1 MKQKITNFHD
11 GDLLCCSW
19 GNEKKGC
26 RWLSILKGEIDQ
38 YEDCSTFYES
48 YVDLVLH
55 DDGQDIHQLYYDSY
69 ADSQTEIRWAT
80 KTEKRLLFEALEAD
94 ECYKA
99 DDILNRFFKNDRT
112 SCTSN

>member
-11 GDLLCCSW
+11 DDILHCSW

-26 RWLSILKGEIDQ
+26 R
-38 YEDCSTFYES
+38 
-48 YVDLVLH
+48 
-55 DDGQDIHQLYYDSY
+55 
-69 ADSQTEIRWAT
+69 
-80 KTEKRLLFEALEAD
+80 LLIEALEAD

-99 DDILNRFFKNDRT
+99 EDILNRFFKNDRT